1 MHGASPARA
10 SCLLPAA
17 MAGQELG
24 ALGQESGEL
33 WQELGVVGQKSGA
46 LQQELGAL
54 GQEREMPTGEE
65 AGICLVAGTV
75 LISGASLLKA
85 QGFPSEEEL
94 KVGVLD
100 AWFNGLWMSTF
111 SSFGVAC
118 SELNSIL

>member
-1 MHGASPARA
+1 MHGASPAQA

-33 WQELGVVGQKSGA
+33 QQELGVVGQKG
-46 LQQELGAL
+46 
-54 GQEREMPTGEE
+54 EMPAGEE
-65 AGICLVAGTV
+65 VGICLVAGTV

-100 AWFNGLWMSTF
+100 AWFNGLWMSTS